1 MVREISYS
9 RFPIPQGVINLE
21 IPMTVNVMIGDEP
34 TNVYEK
40 MLSFIP
46 AYYLEPDKIPPT

>member
-1 MVREISYS
+1 
-9 RFPIPQGVINLE
+9 
-21 IPMTVNVMIGDEP
+21 MTVNVMIGDEP

-46 AYYLEPDKIPPT
+46 AYYLEPDKIPPTENPDDDENAI